1 MSDRDPAIAQQ
12 AAPSSGGPALVGAN
26 EYEFRSGER
35 IRNDV
40 VASVCFAWVIG
51 GRGVVRTGSTAFD
64 LATFDLAKASALWI
78 PWRSAVRW
86 DADPRQPFRIGT
98 VHLVPWHG
106 HGTEVVP
113 RVAFGDDPLLDADH
127 RRGVPGEPIPMP
139 AADPRVERIVALSAY
154 AIDCFRGNR
163 TSEACLRALGALMQD
178 EYDRCTATPPVTG
191 PVAPVAFRWMCD
203 FVEENLDQRLS
214 VADVAR
220 VGDCSPST
228 AERLFNRWADA
239 SISAWV
245 RERRMD
251 RAAALL
257 TSSGMRVGEVARAV
271 GFQDALYFSR
281 VFSSVFGLPP
291 SRYASGRIRP

>member
-1 MSDRDPAIAQQ
+1 MPTTAQP
-12 AAPSSGGPALVGAN
+12 AAPSCGGPALVGAN

-40 VASVCFAWVIG
+40 VASVCFAWVIS
-51 GRGVVRTGSTAFD
+51 GRGVVRTGST
-64 LATFDLAKASALWI
+64 TFDLAKASALWI
-78 PWRSAVRW
+78 PWRNAVRW
-86 DADPRQPFRIGT
+86 DADARHPLRIGT
-98 VHLVPWHG
+98 VHLVPWHR
-106 HGTEVVP
+106 HGIEVVA

-127 RRGVPGEPIPMP
+127 RRGVPGEPIVMP
-139 AADPRVERIVALSAY
+139 APDPRVEHIAALGAY

-163 TSEACLRALGALMQD
+163 TSEACMRALGALMQG
-178 EYDRCTATPPVTG
+178 EYDRCAAAPPVTG
-191 PVAPVAFRWMCD
+191 PVAPVAFQWMRD
-203 FVEENLDQRLS
+203 FVEENLDQRFS

-220 VGDCSPST
+220 VGGCSAST
-228 AERLFNRWADA
+228 AERLFNRWANA

-251 RAAALL
+251 RAATLL
-257 TSSGMRVGEVARAV
+257 TSSGMRVSEVARAV

-291 SRYASGRIRP
+291 SRYTSGRIRP